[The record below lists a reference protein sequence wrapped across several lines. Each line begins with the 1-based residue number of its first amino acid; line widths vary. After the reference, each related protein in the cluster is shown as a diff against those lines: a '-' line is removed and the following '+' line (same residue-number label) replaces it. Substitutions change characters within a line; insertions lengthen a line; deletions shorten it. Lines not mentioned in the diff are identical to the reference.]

1 MVRNY
6 TMEDVENL
14 RTKGNVSYEE
24 AIRLLDKY
32 DGDLASAI
40 IELEK
45 CGHLDKN
52 SVNAEKISALAS
64 KWWNLGLK
72 NRVLIERKDIV
83 LLNLPVLVAA
93 LLVLCAPRAALVG
106 AVLLLVLGGRV
117 SLQEEAPAQAAA
129 PEAQT
134 APQEEE
140 APPAPRAEKPT
151 DGFDRITIE

>member
-14 RTKGNVSYEE
+14 RAKGGVSYEE

-32 DGDLASAI
+32 DGDLASAL

-72 NRVLIERKDIV
+72 NRVLIERKDV
-83 LLNLPVLVAA
+83 ALVNLPVLIAA
-93 LLVLCAPRAALVG
+93 LLAICAPRTALVS

-117 SLQEEAPAQAAA
+117 SLQTQPQTPPEEASAPDAPA
-129 PEAQT
+129 
-134 APQEEE
+134 EE
-140 APPAPRAEKPT
+140 APPAAKAEKPA